1 MQSDD
6 KIQATL
12 VFLMI
17 LQIMGLAFVVILL
30 SNNAFAQTPQ
40 TLHDRTLYE
49 VVKQT
54 PESEINS
61 QIDVGAGP
69 IAIAINPFTN
79 TVYVANDDSNSTSV
93 ISGENNTKV
102 GEDVPV
108 GFDPR
113 YIAINSFSN
122 TVYVANFGANSVSV
136 ISGENN
142 TKIKEIPVGDSP
154 IDIAINPFTNTVY
167 VANRFSNSTSVISGE
182 NNTKIKEIPVG
193 DSPIDIAINEDTNT
207 VYVAN
212 DDSNSTSV
220 ISGENNTKVGEDVP
234 VGNVGDS
241 PIAIAINED
250 TNTVYVANQFS
261 NSVSVI
267 DGVMNKVVAGI
278 MLNVSPFNSGYIECD
293 RLISP
298 TAQYFYVWSGSECIA
313 KPNKGFEFLS
323 WEENL
328 KNNSTQVLKVSHS
341 ASILDSIAD
350 FFYIKLDEPEA
361 KLNITKFGSFTAN
374 FKELPPPLP
383 TEYWTTLFTVVVT
396 ALIGS
401 WLTPTLI
408 GWRKAKKQGRRLDYY
423 HQEVRNLYNDDK
435 LDMNDISKLD
445 ILKNDIAYT
454 YSRGKINKEQ
464 YEELMKD
471 ISIRYE
477 EIFKKEIDFLNH
489 GKNKNIDESRLYDLR
504 KSIEDAYLKGKMNQ
518 QHYTNLVNNISMLY
532 QEVFKKE
539 IDSLNSV
546 TNNEDKIKLLDKLH
560 SDIEDAYSKEK
571 VTEKHYNLLKEKISN
586 YEKSRPINS

>member
-1 MQSDD
+1 
-6 KIQATL
+6 
-12 VFLMI
+12 MI

-113 YIAINSFSN
+113 YIAINSFS
-122 TVYVANFGANSVSV
+122 
-136 ISGENN
+136 
-142 TKIKEIPVGDSP
+142 
-154 IDIAINPFTNTVY
+154 
-167 VANRFSNSTSVISGE
+167 
-182 NNTKIKEIPVG
+182 
-193 DSPIDIAINEDTNT
+193 
-207 VYVAN
+207 
-212 DDSNSTSV
+212 
-220 ISGENNTKVGEDVP
+220 
-234 VGNVGDS
+234 
-241 PIAIAINED
+241 
-250 TNTVYVANQFS
+250 NTVYVANQFS

-374 FKELPPPLP
+374 FKELPSPVP
-383 TEYWTTLFTVVVT
+383 T
-396 ALIGS
+396 
-401 WLTPTLI
+401 
-408 GWRKAKKQGRRLDYY
+408 
-423 HQEVRNLYNDDK
+423 
-435 LDMNDISKLD
+435 
-445 ILKNDIAYT
+445 
-454 YSRGKINKEQ
+454 
-464 YEELMKD
+464 
-471 ISIRYE
+471 
-477 EIFKKEIDFLNH
+477 
-489 GKNKNIDESRLYDLR
+489 
-504 KSIEDAYLKGKMNQ
+504 
-518 QHYTNLVNNISMLY
+518 
-532 QEVFKKE
+532 
-539 IDSLNSV
+539 
-546 TNNEDKIKLLDKLH
+546 
-560 SDIEDAYSKEK
+560 
-571 VTEKHYNLLKEKISN
+571 
-586 YEKSRPINS
+586 